1 MGTTTAQTHRT
12 EKEGDSQPEP
22 LAEEI
27 FLPGSGKV
35 RADDFCHNP
44 DLKTTIC
51 ISQDFK
57 IFSSLREIFV
67 LIDFLTLMIWQL
79 HYQFHP

>member
-1 MGTTTAQTHRT
+1 MGTTTTQTHRT

-35 RADDFCHNP
+35 RADFCSVE
-44 DLKTTIC
+44 DVTLV
-51 ISQDFK
+51 
-57 IFSSLREIFV
+57 LRWMPV
-67 LIDFLTLMIWQL
+67 DFLSHGRLPNLTL
-79 HYQFHP
+79 

>member
-44 DLKTTIC
+44 DLN
-51 ISQDFK
+51 DNMH
-57 IFSSLREIFV
+57 FSRLNDILVFERNLRAYRFPYLDDLAV
-67 LIDFLTLMIWQL
+67 TLSR
-79 HYQFHP
+79 

>member
-12 EKEGDSQPEP
+12 EKEGDSQPEQ

-51 ISQDFK
+51 ISQD
-57 IFSSLREIFV
+57 
-67 LIDFLTLMIWQL
+67 
-79 HYQFHP
+79 

>member
-12 EKEGDSQPEP
+12 EKEGDAQPEP

-35 RADDFCHNP
+35 PSFAKQKLESCPF
-44 DLKTTIC
+44 
-51 ISQDFK
+51 
-57 IFSSLREIFV
+57 
-67 LIDFLTLMIWQL
+67 FLPN
-79 HYQFHP
+79 YNKS

>member
-1 MGTTTAQTHRT
+1 MDCLFFPNYQKVVAVFFALDFFHETRKSRGWERLLL
-12 EKEGDSQPEP
+12 KRIGLKRRSQPEP

-44 DLKTTIC
+44 DLKTTIS
-51 ISQDFK
+51 IS
-57 IFSSLREIFV
+57 
-67 LIDFLTLMIWQL
+67 
-79 HYQFHP
+79 